1 MLQYESIV
9 IPPITPGCMSF
20 SGILLIANIEF
31 PSRTCCYCGNLV
43 PLSLTGQGMNTIEVP
58 IMIIIEASV
67 AVNSFVDQ
75 SRFLDHPLV
84 PRSLLSI
91 DALLLNPW
99 LFLDHFRSLIDLC
112 FFNQR
117 WAPWSLFASR
127 YVFVSLSWSMSLK
140 NAPRQYCMSGLRA
153 KACWGNLSDLVLAI
167 VQPVTV
173 ITFLAARS
181 WSKAGSLLCASGY
194 ALTTPLILL
203 FLLSLFFFAC

>member
-31 PSRTCCYCGNLV
+31 PSRTCCYCENLV

-67 AVNSFVDQ
+67 AVKSFVDQ

-112 FFNQR
+112 FLNQR
-117 WAPWSLFASR
+117 WASWSLFPIQIHVCIIILINVCQVCTWEIPISHE
-127 YVFVSLSWSMSLK
+127 W
-140 NAPRQYCMSGLRA
+140 APHQ
-153 KACWGNLSDLVLAI
+153 
-167 VQPVTV
+167 
-173 ITFLAARS
+173 
-181 WSKAGSLLCASGY
+181 SLLG
-194 ALTTPLILL
+194 
-203 FLLSLFFFAC
+203 

>member
-112 FFNQR
+112 FLNQR
-117 WAPWSLFASR
+117 WASWSLFPVQIHVCIIILINVCQVCTWEIPISHE
-127 YVFVSLSWSMSLK
+127 W
-140 NAPRQYCMSGLRA
+140 APHQ
-153 KACWGNLSDLVLAI
+153 
-167 VQPVTV
+167 
-173 ITFLAARS
+173 
-181 WSKAGSLLCASGY
+181 SLLG
-194 ALTTPLILL
+194 
-203 FLLSLFFFAC
+203 

>member
-31 PSRTCCYCGNLV
+31 PSRTCCYCENLV

-67 AVNSFVDQ
+67 AVKSFVDQ

-112 FFNQR
+112 FLNQR
-117 WAPWSLFASR
+117 WASWSLFPVQIHVCIIILINVCQVCTCEIPISHE
-127 YVFVSLSWSMSLK
+127 W
-140 NAPRQYCMSGLRA
+140 APHQ
-153 KACWGNLSDLVLAI
+153 
-167 VQPVTV
+167 
-173 ITFLAARS
+173 
-181 WSKAGSLLCASGY
+181 SLLG
-194 ALTTPLILL
+194 
-203 FLLSLFFFAC
+203 